1 MSRYRNI
8 PVRTL
13 EGKDYRKNALYPD
26 IPVSENDYYV
36 ITTVG
41 DRFDIL
47 AQQFYSDVN
56 LWWIIAAANPTVR
69 RDTLF
74 ITPGYQLRIP
84 INQVQV
90 EKSVSRENN
99 L

>member
-13 EGKDYRKNALYPD
+13 EGKEYRKNALYPD
-26 IPVSENDYYV
+26 IAVSENDYYV

-47 AQQFYSDVN
+47 AQQFYNDVN
-56 LWWIIAAANPTVR
+56 LWWVIATANPTVR
-69 RDTLF
+69 RDTLY
-74 ITPGYQLRIP
+74 ISPGIQLRIP
-84 INQVQV
+84 FNPVQV
-90 EKSVSRENN
+90 ERSVSRENN

>member
-47 AQQFYSDVN
+47 AQQFYNDVN

-84 INQVQV
+84 INPVQV
-90 EKSVSRENN
+90 ERSVSRENN

>member
-8 PVRTL
+8 PVRIL
-13 EGKDYRKNALYPD
+13 EGREYRKNALYPD

-36 ITTVG
+36 ISTVG

-47 AQQFYSDVN
+47 AQQFYNDVN
-56 LWWIIAAANPTVR
+56 LWWIIAAANPNVR

-74 ITPGYQLRIP
+74 ITPGLQLRIP
-84 INQVQV
+84 IDPVQV
-90 EKSVSRENN
+90 ERSVTRENN
-99 L
+99 Q

>member
-8 PVRTL
+8 PVRIL
-13 EGKDYRKNALYPD
+13 EGREYKKNTLYPD
-26 IPVSENDYYV
+26 IPVSENDYY
-36 ITTVG
+36 IISSMG

-47 AQQFYSDVN
+47 AEQFYKDMH
-56 LWWIIAAANPTVR
+56 LWWIIAAANPNVR

-74 ITPGYQLRIP
+74 ITPGLQLRIP
-84 INQVQV
+84 INPVQV
-90 EKSVSRENN
+90 ERAVSRENN